1 VEVGMGL
8 FSDIDLDAILDDAE
22 QRTDDKLAG
31 EISSLT
37 RMTDAQIK
45 ELFPKTADATKL
57 VELMQIVKTAEDRN
71 TKVNNIVANSEK
83 FAGTIVTLLDKL
95 I

>member
-1 VEVGMGL
+1 MGL